1 MEYCKG
7 KRTSTG
13 ADLTKGGVSMAV
25 YGEKFPKRSDMD
37 CFKLYHGTGRNTA
50 ADLPPDICK
59 KETPESETESPNDK
73 NTKRHLFDSLI
84 DEFLDGGIDSDKLLI
99 AALLYMLIK
108 EGADI
113 KLIIALGYIL
123 M

>member
-1 MEYCKG
+1 MSVYDFNCRRSDTAKLYNG
-7 KRTSTG
+7 NIRK
-13 ADLTKGGVSMAV
+13 MAV
-25 YGEKFPKRSDMD
+25 
-37 CFKLYHGTGRNTA
+37 
-50 ADLPPDICK
+50 DLPPDNKEKCDRQENENIQKMK
-59 KETPESETESPNDK
+59 KSEIFDK
-73 NTKRHLFDSLI
+73 ILDEFFDSR
-84 DEFLDGGIDSDKLLI
+84 IDSEKLLI

>member
-1 MEYCKG
+1 
-7 KRTSTG
+7 
-13 ADLTKGGVSMAV
+13 MAV
-25 YGEKFPKRSDMD
+25 YDLNKPRRGNE
-37 CFKLYHGTGRNTA
+37 KLYRGVYRTPA
-50 ADLPPDICK
+50 ADLPPQKCEESYGEECSK
-59 KETPESETESPNDK
+59 QKVKSEKEPK
-73 NTKRHLFDSLI
+73 ALGGLV
-84 DEFLDGGIDSDKLLI
+84 DEFFEGGVDSDKLLI

>member
-1 MEYCKG
+1 MIEQ
-7 KRTSTG
+7 
-13 ADLTKGGVSMAV
+13 
-25 YGEKFPKRSDMD
+25 F
-37 CFKLYHGTGRNTA
+37 
-50 ADLPPDICK
+50 
-59 KETPESETESPNDK
+59 
-73 NTKRHLFDSLI
+73 FDSRL
-84 DEFLDGGIDSDKLLI
+84 DSDKLLI

>member
-1 MEYCKG
+1 
-7 KRTSTG
+7 
-13 ADLTKGGVSMAV
+13 MAV
-25 YGEKFPKRSDMD
+25 YGIDPRRDNAR
-37 CFKLYHGTGRNTA
+37 LYRGVYRNSA
-50 ADLPPDICK
+50 ADLPPQKCEESCGKEKQDVKSEK
-59 KETPESETESPNDK
+59 KQNALEG
-73 NTKRHLFDSLI
+73 LV
-84 DEFLDGGIDSDKLLI
+84 DEFFEGGADSDKLLI

>member
-1 MEYCKG
+1 MSVYDFNCRRSDTAKLYNG
-7 KRTSTG
+7 NMRK
-13 ADLTKGGVSMAV
+13 MAV
-25 YGEKFPKRSDMD
+25 
-37 CFKLYHGTGRNTA
+37 
-50 ADLPPDICK
+50 DLPPDN
-59 KETPESETESPNDK
+59 KEKCDSQESEKVQKLRKSE
-73 NTKRHLFDSLI
+73 LFDKMIEQFFDSRL
-84 DEFLDGGIDSDKLLI
+84 DSDKLLI

>member
-1 MEYCKG
+1 
-7 KRTSTG
+7 
-13 ADLTKGGVSMAV
+13 MAV
-25 YGEKFPKRSDMD
+25 YNLNEPRRDNA
-37 CFKLYHGTGRNTA
+37 KLYRGIYKNPA
-50 ADLPPDICK
+50 ADLPPRNICEEK
-59 KETPESETESPNDK
+59 ISKESENTIGDIKPKSDK
-73 NTKRHLFDSLI
+73 KLLDGLV
-84 DEFLDGGIDSDKLLI
+84 DEFFENGVDSDKLLI